1 MVSSVSRE
9 TELIRA
15 MRQLETEKA
24 ANAAAAAE
32 RQWLSD
38 NFGVD
43 EKEARSIQSAV
54 NKPAQP
60 SAAQRV
66 KGKSVGKVGRAI
78 EDEAVKSIAD
88 LIYLGL
94 ALAGVTGLA
103 LIMFNLIVVGSWI
116 KRAQDSG
123 SVGVH
128 LLQTTLGLN
137 IPFISGGKASQE
149 GQASSATGEAV
160 AKAALAWAGQDF
172 KPGQTER
179 CADFVR
185 HVLDQAG
192 VAVGVA
198 KGSAGPLMAD
208 SFWGDELGELIY
220 REKDLRPGDIVMFK
234 HTYNGPGRFG
244 ITHVGIFVG
253 PDGMII
259 DRPTA
264 AKPVQHRS
272 MDVFKD
278 FAGALRPSA
287 YATAADVGSIN
298 MDALMEAVKSQ
309 ESGGNSQAVNTRTGA
324 AGAWQ
329 ILPSNIPSWS
339 QQCLGRQVTV
349 SQFLASTP
357 LQQNIVKC
365 KLSEYAQTHSA
376 KASSED
382 ELVRRVA
389 ATWYSGNGDLYD
401 NGRRQGPGG
410 TEPSIREYTQS
421 ILAKYKANL

>member
-1 MVSSVSRE
+1 MNP
-9 TELIRA
+9 TNI
-15 MRQLETEKA
+15 
-24 ANAAAAAE
+24 ANAAH
-32 RQWLSD
+32 
-38 NFGVD
+38 
-43 EKEARSIQSAV
+43 
-54 NKPAQP
+54 
-60 SAAQRV
+60 RV
-66 KGKSVGKVGRAI
+66 KGKAVGKVGRAI

-309 ESGGNSQAVNTRTGA
+309 ESGGDYRAINSRTGA

-329 ILPSNIPSWS
+329 IMTHNPPNVTNWS
-339 QQCLGRQVTV
+339 KECLDRQVTV
-349 SQFLASTP
+349 SQFIASSQ
-357 LQQNIVKC
+357 LQKSIVEC
-365 KLSEYAQTHSA
+365 KLNQYVSA
-376 KASSED
+376 HQAKSADTD